1 VNRSISATALA
12 ALFVLTAQAA
22 FADTSSDSAKI
33 AASVLTGTTAAVAAA
48 PTTASVSMPAT
59 ARVRSAAR
67 IPGTF
72 AITGVAPSNQ
82 EAVEQQFQ
90 LRVMLPALSGNA

>member
-33 AASVLTGTTAAVAAA
+33 AASGATAAVAAA

-72 AITGVAPSNQ
+72 AITAPSNQ
-82 EAVEQQFQ
+82 DAIELQFQ
-90 LRVMLPALSGNA
+90 LHAMLPALSGNA

>member
-1 VNRSISATALA
+1 MNRTISATALT

-33 AASVLTGTTAAVAAA
+33 AAPVVAAA

-72 AITGVAPSNQ
+72 AITGLAPSSQ
-82 EAVEQQFQ
+82 DAIEQQFQ
-90 LRVMLPALSGNA
+90 LHVMLPALSGNA

>member
-1 VNRSISATALA
+1 VNRTISATALT

-33 AASVLTGTTAAVAAA
+33 AAPVVAAA

-72 AITGVAPSNQ
+72 AITGLALSSQ
-82 EAVEQQFQ
+82 DAIEQQFQ
-90 LRVMLPALSGNA
+90 LHVMLPALSGNA

>member
-1 VNRSISATALA
+1 VNRTISATALA

-22 FADTSSDSAKI
+22 FADTSSNSAKI
-33 AASVLTGTTAAVAAA
+33 AAPVVPAA

-59 ARVRSAAR
+59 ARVRHAAR

-72 AITGVAPSNQ
+72 ALADATTEGNPFEVYGVLLPPMTGGA
-82 EAVEQQFQ
+82 
-90 LRVMLPALSGNA
+90 